1 VKYVNPA
8 TRFNGGPFI
17 IVPDTQQTN
26 VALGDTDPE
35 WNYPTLLNGW
45 VTYSTAWGVPAYRKV
60 NGVVYMRGLIKDG
73 LINTDLFVLPAGY
86 RPGIPMLFI
95 TAGFPGGSTSATQG
109 NPIRIDVSPTTGT
122 VHLEAVYG
130 ITVNTFPGTN
140 EWISLANISYPAE
153 Q

>member
-1 VKYVNPA
+1 MKYVNPA

-26 VALGDTDPE
+26 VTPSDTDPE

-45 VTYSTAWGVPAYRKV
+45 VTYSGNWGVPAYRKV
-60 NGVVYMRGLIKDG
+60 NGVVYMRGLMKDG

-86 RPGIPMLFI
+86 RPEITMLFI
-95 TAGFPGGSTSATQG
+95 TGGFTGATGAQG
-109 NPIRIDVSPTTGT
+109 NPVRIDVGSDGV

-130 ITVNTFPGTN
+130 ITVTTWPGTG
-140 EWISLANISYPAE
+140 EWVSLANISFPAE